1 VRGRGDEQRGETAAF
16 GVGQAQ
22 PAPAELGFEEAVVR
36 EEVRDDLWLVTSEP
50 PSEYGERQLEDHGL
64 SSGGQA

>member
-1 VRGRGDEQRGETAAF
+1 MAAAF

-22 PAPAELGFEEAVVR
+22 PAPAELGFEDAVFH
-36 EEVRDDLWLVTSEP
+36 EERCDDLLLVTLDP
-50 PSEYGERQLEDHGL
+50 PSEHGEQQLEDHGY